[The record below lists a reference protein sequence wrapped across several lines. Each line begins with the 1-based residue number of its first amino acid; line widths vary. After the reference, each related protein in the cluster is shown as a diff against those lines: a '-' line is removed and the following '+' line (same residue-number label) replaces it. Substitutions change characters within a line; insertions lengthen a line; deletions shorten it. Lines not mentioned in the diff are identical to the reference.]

1 MKKLLSLKKHEYLL
15 LTISFLIATVL
26 VVFSLKELKSFN
38 IKTVETSLVTVN
50 KSSHE
55 ALKQWVRFRQNTI
68 KGLSKNNFLVQNT
81 SEILLLEQ
89 DSASLISSPIT
100 SDLREFFQPILST
113 NEDLGV
119 FLIAPNY
126 VSVFS
131 MRNANTGSLN
141 LMAKEN
147 KYLLDKVLLDGE
159 TVLIPPIKS
168 DVALDSKYSD
178 EKWHTMFLVTPI
190 INQGNI
196 IAAFSI
202 RLDTKKDFSRI
213 LELGRIGETGE
224 SYGFNRF
231 GKTVTTSRF
240 EEQLNHT
247 EDLEDVKADSSKSG
261 FTHDLEL
268 CKGYALNEIKDQRGK
283 DVYEVCI
290 WDDELNIGITTKID
304 RAEALKGYLFMR
316 NILIFIILALFTV
329 GFIMINIIINLRQ
342 NKENV
347 LVSVKNDLEITVK
360 ERTKELQHTIKTKDK
375 FFSILAHDLRSPFS
389 GLLVLLDLL
398 LKNPEHFSETEKTNM
413 LQEIH
418 NSSSQLYKLLENL
431 LSWSRS
437 QTEAIV
443 LNPENVSVWDLIDVN
458 YSLQTQNA
466 KSKKIALINEIGK
479 DLFVFADRNSIDT
492 VFRNLISNAIKFT
505 NPGGTVKIKSSPN
518 NKMVKVFVQDNG
530 VGIPKENLSK
540 IFKIEEKISTKG
552 TNDENGTGL
561 GLALCKEFIELNGG
575 KIYVENNTTIGT
587 VFTVEL
593 PNVG

>member
-1 MKKLLSLKKHEYLL
+1 M
-15 LTISFLIATVL
+15 IATVL

-466 KSKKIALINEIGK
+466 KSKK
-479 DLFVFADRNSIDT
+479 
-492 VFRNLISNAIKFT
+492 
-505 NPGGTVKIKSSPN
+505 
-518 NKMVKVFVQDNG
+518 
-530 VGIPKENLSK
+530 
-540 IFKIEEKISTKG
+540 
-552 TNDENGTGL
+552 
-561 GLALCKEFIELNGG
+561 
-575 KIYVENNTTIGT
+575 
-587 VFTVEL
+587 
-593 PNVG
+593 